1 MEGMEEIRGAMVID
15 LSVKDKT
22 EIAKSIRQACV
33 TKGFFFIVNTGV
45 DADLVKRAFTA
56 SETLFHLSQ
65 EMKLTLK
72 NGLGFDDRGYAGF
85 GAETLDPKVQ
95 KKGDTKE
102 SFSIGK
108 ELEEGKGDAEQNFY
122 SPNIWPSD
130 DLVPGFRQTLIEYF
144 EAVTALGRRLIR
156 LLALSL
162 ELEENHFDQYFD
174 NPVQLLRLLHY
185 SEEVSDPSSGLFGA
199 GAHSDYGM
207 LTILATDTLP
217 ALQLW
222 KYDTEEWIT
231 LKPLEEI
238 GMGFIVNLGDMLERW
253 TNCTYRSTRHRV
265 VNLTGKERF
274 SMPFFF
280 EPNFDTIVECIP
292 TCCSPENPP
301 KFGPVKSGEYL
312 MDKYKQT
319 YIQNDTQKA

>member
-1 MEGMEEIRGAMVID
+1 MAHQDLRG
-15 LSVKDKT
+15 LCETK
-22 EIAKSIRQACV
+22 RQ
-33 TKGFFFIVNTGV
+33 GDI
-45 DADLVKRAFTA
+45 
-56 SETLFHLSQ
+56 
-65 EMKLTLK
+65 
-72 NGLGFDDRGYAGF
+72 DDRGYAGF

-95 KKGDTKE
+95 KKKGDTKE

-108 ELEEGKGDAEQNFY
+108 EVEEGKGDVGKHFY

-130 DLVPGFRQTLIEYF
+130 ELVPGFRQTFIEYF
-144 EAVTALGRRLIR
+144 EQVTALGRRLIR

-162 ELEENHFDQYFD
+162 GLEETYFDQYFD
-174 NPVQLLRLLHY
+174 DPVQLLRLLHY
-185 SEEVSDPSSGLFGA
+185 SEEESDPEGGIFGA

-207 LTILATDTLP
+207 LTMLATDTIP
-217 ALQLW
+217 ALQIW

-238 GMGFIVNLGDMLERW
+238 GSGFIVNLGDMLERW

-265 VNLTGKERF
+265 VNLSGQERF

-280 EPNFDTIVECIP
+280 EPNFDTIVDCIS

-301 KFGPVKSGEYL
+301 KFTPVKSGDYL

-319 YIQNDTQKA
+319 YVNDTDRQ